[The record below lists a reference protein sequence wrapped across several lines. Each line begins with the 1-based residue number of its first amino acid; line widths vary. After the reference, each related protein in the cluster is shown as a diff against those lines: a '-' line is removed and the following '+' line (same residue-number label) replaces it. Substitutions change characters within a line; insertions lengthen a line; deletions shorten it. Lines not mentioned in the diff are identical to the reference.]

1 MHQLPADQLDNS
13 DRMTLFIDDASA
25 EFGITDDFS
34 FYVALVGLFPPSRNI
49 LKNWAKNQDV
59 FVNLVKQEGKVG
71 RDHFMQ
77 ALCLY
82 FIKKYNTEMSKFA
95 ATFMKKLV
103 DENIMSEKFLIDWFD
118 KTIKLDKDSGLYDKK
133 SERKFRELIEAFIEW
148 MKNAESGSDS
158 DSSSSD
164 DEKKA
169 KAPNDDEGEEE
180 EKDAGQDTEAAKK
193 HREMVKK

>member
-1 MHQLPADQLDNS
+1 MSAEQ
-13 DRMTLFIDDASA
+13 IDDADQMITYIDDA
-25 EFGITDDFS
+25 KIDYGITDDFS

-49 LKNWAKNQDV
+49 LKNWSKSQAV
-59 FVNLVKQEGKVG
+59 FVHLVKQEGKVG

-82 FIKKYNTEMSKFA
+82 FIKKYNTELSKFA

-118 KTIKLDKDSGLYDKK
+118 KTIRLDKDSGLYDKK

-158 DSSSSD
+158 DSSSSEDEKQQEAPKKNDD
-164 DEKKA
+164 DE
-169 KAPNDDEGEEE
+169 EEE
-180 EKDAGQDTEAAKK
+180 EKESAQDTEAA
-193 HREMVKK
+193 